1 MRAAL
6 VVGVLSGSLFGTLC
20 GADAVARADATAT
33 ATVTLSAQGNQLAT
47 ALGETPAQLQA
58 QIQKQVD
65 DAYQT
70 TNINQFL
77 RDFVDATSFSNRGL
91 GVDYATATD
100 DVMIGFAGNVA
111 VSSPSALND
120 TNHPTGGAAAN
131 FGGMF
136 GANLRALGMERM
148 QFFMNGFY
156 EGDSTNQLTGH
167 LTSAGAH
174 LQFRLVKP
182 EIDEGSS
189 VAFRWIGID
198 ITSGAEY
205 TKWTLGVK
213 DTLTD
218 QYGIGNGGSQ
228 GLNVTSTGTFNL
240 SSQVFTVPLE
250 LTTGF
255 RILELFSVYGGGGI
269 DFNVGSSTIDA
280 SLNGTATTAQAVG
293 TVPAGTNV
301 GTVSIAGTGSNTGSP
316 AAWRVLLG
324 GQVNLWRLKIFAQGN
339 LSQNSTA
346 SVSFGVRLVL

>member
-6 VVGVLSGSLFGTLC
+6 VVLLLGSGT
-20 GADAVARADATAT
+20 AYADATAT
-33 ATVTLSAQGNQLAT
+33 ATVTLTQQGQDLAT
-47 ALGETPAQLQA
+47 ALGETPAQLQS

-91 GVDYATATD
+91 GVDYATGAD

-111 VSSPSALND
+111 VSSPSAFND
-120 TNHPTGGAAAN
+120 TNHPTGGGAVN

-136 GANLRALGMERM
+136 GANLRGIGLERM
-148 QFFMNGFY
+148 QLFLNGFY
-156 EGDSTNQLTGH
+156 ESDSTNQLSGH

-182 EIDEGSS
+182 ETDGGSA
-189 VAFRWIGID
+189 VALRWIGID
-198 ITSGAEY
+198 LTSGAEY
-205 TKWTLGVK
+205 TAWTLGVK
-213 DTLTD
+213 QQLTD
-218 QYGIGNGGSQ
+218 IYTVGPSGNTQ
-228 GLNVTSTGTFNL
+228 ALTVNSTGQFDL
-240 SSQVFTVPLE
+240 SSSCVTVPAE
-250 LTTGF
+250 ITTGV
-255 RILELFSVYGGGGI
+255 RIVELFSIYGGGGI
-269 DFNVGSSTIDA
+269 DFNVGKSTINANLD
-280 SLNGTATTAQAVG
+280 GTAKDTQGNAIGDVRING
-293 TVPAGTNV
+293 
-301 GTVSIAGTGSNTGSP
+301 SGSNTGSP